1 MHKYHQ
7 QQISNKIME
16 RGTQKY
22 PGVFSSITEIL
33 TRVNTPI
40 FVGVSQKW
48 KPQKKCKKRGGLDL

>member
-1 MHKYHQ
+1 
-7 QQISNKIME
+7 ME

-48 KPQKKCKKRGGLDL
+48 KPQKKCKKRVGLDTLGVVW